1 MDHGNRGS
9 WPVVEYTLPES
20 DWTVVI
26 KYTYQH
32 SDDDNS
38 KTKRFCDA
46 MDTHEP
52 LGFAKD
58 NHEREAREEG
68 GEEE

>member
-9 WPVVEYTLPES
+9 WPVMEYALPDS

-32 SDDDNS
+32 SDDDNR
-38 KTKRFCDA
+38 KTQVFCDA
-46 MDTHEP
+46 MEACKAV
-52 LGFAKD
+52 GFAKD
-58 NHEREAREEG
+58 NFEREEG
-68 GEEE
+68 GGEEE